1 MLGVTVNGDAPKATV
16 HPPAAL
22 RLFKLQ
28 ARRRE
33 RGGSSSLANS
43 AVDARW
49 HPPARVPHA
58 SLSLPCCTPF
68 GVGSRSRPY
77 GRPRERAALAARSI
91 TRVGYPRA

>member
-33 RGGSSSLANS
+33 RGGSSSLAIAPS
-43 AVDARW
+43 TRAG
-49 HPPARVPHA
+49 
-58 SLSLPCCTPF
+58 T
-68 GVGSRSRPY
+68 
-77 GRPRERAALAARSI
+77 RPRACLMHLCPCLAALRLAYVRVAGHMVVRMRAAALAARSI